1 MVSST
6 PRSSSPSPQIGA
18 VTAHQGQRRP
28 PSGAD
33 RAEMALYGI
42 YEISKLLAM
51 PARLEVNLAGVLSL
65 LSSFLDMRNGL
76 IALLDEAGTPEIVV
90 GSGWSDATA
99 KRYFARLPE
108 RAIGRIVVTQT
119 ALVVENVAYDP
130 LFSEVDF
137 SSWGPRGVSYSFVGV
152 PIKVEDRVVGT
163 LTIDRNW
170 SDQPHFRYDQD
181 VRFLTMVANLVGQSV
196 RLQRLI
202 AQDRQR
208 LITEQ
213 HRLAKAVDDSL
224 RPLRPPPGPPG
235 PTGER
240 HGIVG
245 DSPAIKSVLD
255 KVRIVARS
263 HTTVLLRGESGT
275 GKELFAQALHEM
287 SPRKAAPF
295 VKLNCAALPE
305 SVLESELFGH
315 EKGAFTGAH
324 AQRKGR
330 FELAD
335 GGTLFLD
342 EIGEI
347 SAMFQAKLLRVIQE
361 GEFERV
367 GGSKTIKTDVRL
379 IAATNRNLEEAV
391 AKGDFRADLYYRI
404 SVVPL
409 FLPPLR
415 DRPSDIPKL
424 AREFL
429 RRYNDENTTRLS
441 LTDDALQVLTGCY
454 FPGNV
459 RELENCV
466 RRTATLAHGPNLTG
480 RDFACRNDGCLSAML
495 WQSST
500 REAVPAGFQPL
511 PIAPQGATRPAA
523 PPPAAEADW
532 PAGCPAPGH
541 CPASAADGKSEKE
554 RLVEAMETAGWVQA
568 KAARL
573 MGLTPRQMGYALRK
587 HDIPIKKF

>member
-1 MVSST
+1 MVSQLPLSP
-6 PRSSSPSPQIGA
+6 PRSA
-18 VTAHQGQRRP
+18 P
-28 PSGAD
+28 PHAASRNPLASTSAE
-33 RAEMALYGI
+33 RAEVALYGI

-51 PARLEVNLAGVLSL
+51 PARLEVSLAGVLSL

-76 IALLDEAGTPEIVV
+76 IALLDESGAPEVVV
-90 GSGWSDATA
+90 GSGWSEATA
-99 KRYFARLPE
+99 KRYFERLPE

-137 SSWGPRGVSYSFVGV
+137 STWGPRGVSYSFIGV
-152 PIKVEDRVVGT
+152 PIKVEDKVVGT

-170 SDQPHFRYDQD
+170 SGLPHFRFDQD

-213 HRLAKAVDDSL
+213 HRLAKAVEDTV
-224 RPLRPPPGPPG
+224 RPLRPVAPP
-235 PTGER
+235 TES

-391 AKGDFRADLYYRI
+391 ARGDFRADLYYRI

-429 RRYNDENTTRLS
+429 KRYNDENDTRLA
-441 LTDDALQVLTGCY
+441 LTDEALQVLTGCY

-495 WQSST
+495 WKSST
-500 REAVPAGFQPL
+500 REAAPAGFQPL
-511 PIAPQGATRPAA
+511 PIAPQPAARPAA
-523 PPPAAEADW
+523 PP
-532 PAGCPAPGH
+532 
-541 CPASAADGKSEKE
+541 
-554 RLVEAMETAGWVQA
+554 
-568 KAARL
+568 
-573 MGLTPRQMGYALRK
+573 
-587 HDIPIKKF
+587 

>member
-1 MVSST
+1 MARGPAT
-6 PRSSSPSPQIGA
+6 GA
-18 VTAHQGQRRP
+18 SAE
-28 PSGAD
+28 

-76 IALLDEAGTPEIVV
+76 IALLDDTGAPEVVV
-90 GSGWSDATA
+90 GSGWSEATA
-99 KRYFARLPE
+99 KRYFERLPE

-119 ALVVENVAYDP
+119 PLVVENVAYDP

-137 SSWGPRGVSYSFVGV
+137 STWGPRGVSYSFIGV
-152 PIKVEDRVVGT
+152 PIKVEDKVVGT

-170 SDQPHFRYDQD
+170 SGLPHFRFDQD

-208 LITEQ
+208 LIAEQ
-213 HRLAKAVDDSL
+213 HRLAKAVEDTV
-224 RPLRPPPGPPG
+224 RPLRPIAA
-235 PTGER
+235 PTES

-287 SPRKAAPF
+287 SPRKNAPF

-324 AQRKGR
+324 ALRKGR

-347 SAMFQAKLLRVIQE
+347 SAMFQAKLLRIIQE

-367 GGSKTIKTDVRL
+367 GGSKTMKTDVRL

-391 AKGDFRADLYYRI
+391 AKGEFRADLYYRI

-429 RRYNDENTTRLS
+429 RRYNDENATRLA
-441 LTDDALQVLTGCY
+441 LTDEALQVLTGCY

-495 WQSST
+495 WKST
-500 REAVPAGFQPL
+500 AREVVPPAGFQPL
-511 PIAPQGATRPAA
+511 PIAPQAAPRPAQA
-523 PPPAAEADW
+523 PAPTAAAPEAEW
-532 PAGCPAPGH
+532 PTGCPAPGN